1 MAAKPLKVYLDTSI
15 FNFLLTADEDDREIT
30 TKALNEIMKIGALY
44 ISEVVIREINAAAEP
59 KRSQLTDKISFY
71 SPKLLL
77 IDNETQSL
85 AAKYIAEGV
94 IPEKYA
100 DDARHIAIATV
111 YGIEVIVSWNFEHI
125 VKLKTRREV
134 NGINLLSGYREIEIC
149 SPEEVF

>member
-1 MAAKPLKVYLDTSI
+1 MRKQSYYLDTSI

-100 DDARHIAIATV
+100 DDARH
-111 YGIEVIVSWNFEHI
+111 
-125 VKLKTRREV
+125 
-134 NGINLLSGYREIEIC
+134 
-149 SPEEVF
+149 

>member
-1 MAAKPLKVYLDTSI
+1 MRKQSYYLDTSI